1 MPHLIVRPALLAKV
15 VATLGAAL
23 ALSLG
28 FGASPSSAQGYNETM
43 SALSAQSFHDDVQR
57 RIRAGTSGGND
68 APFYTR
74 GYYPETPE
82 QQAALEASE
91 RDMEIMRQLRADP
104 RFERFV
110 NGGWEYYQSREPAE
124 PGEYCAA
131 TYLNRYGIITLTGHD
146 NSWDGGMI
154 LFSGVKIPRPATV
167 QQVSATLI
175 QTGDA
180 PATVPAFNFAADPT
194 MEELGTIGFA
204 IPSMPDALR
213 GMIDESEFVIQIEG
227 QQVFRMTWK
236 DGIKA
241 RNELRKCIR
250 RR

>member
-1 MPHLIVRPALLAKV
+1 MPSIDSRRTWIGKLASGVGLIVTLAI
-15 VATLGAAL
+15 
-23 ALSLG
+23 G

-43 SALSAQSFHDDVQR
+43 SALSAQSFYDDVQR
-57 RIRAGTSGGND
+57 RISAGTGGDD
-68 APFYTR
+68 APFYTS

-91 RDMEIMRQLRADP
+91 RDTEIMRQLRADP

-110 NGGWEYYQSREPAE
+110 NGGWEYYQSRETAG

-131 TYLNRYGIITLTGHD
+131 TYLSRYGIITLTGHD
-146 NSWDGGMI
+146 KNWDGGMI
-154 LFSGVKIPRPATV
+154 MFSGVKIPRPATV
-167 QQVSATLI
+167 QQVSASLT

-180 PATVPAFNFAADPT
+180 PATVQAFIFAANPT

-204 IPSMPDALR
+204 IPSFPDALR
-213 GMIDESEFVIQIEG
+213 GMTDETEFVIAVDG
-227 QQVFRMTWK
+227 QQIFRMSYK

-241 RNELRKCIR
+241 RNELRKCVR
-250 RR
+250 QR